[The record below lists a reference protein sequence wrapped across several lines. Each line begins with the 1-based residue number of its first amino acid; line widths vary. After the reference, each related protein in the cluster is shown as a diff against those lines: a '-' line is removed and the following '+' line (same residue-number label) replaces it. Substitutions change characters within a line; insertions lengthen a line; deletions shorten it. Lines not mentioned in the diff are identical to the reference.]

1 MNRLKVKRIIQTPV
15 KKRNSATIVI
25 ITHKTSEK
33 NARNCL
39 SIFRNNKNIL
49 KVISSDK
56 KYVEDILEKSGVMG
70 IKYNDGFTRKRKGK
84 KNKNYVIFD
93 ARIIEI
99 SKKYGIA
106 IPAAA
111 WR

>member
-1 MNRLKVKRIIQTPV
+1 MRHGDLTGEDFI
-15 KKRNSATIVI
+15 S
-25 ITHKTSEK
+25 
-33 NARNCL
+33 
-39 SIFRNNKNIL
+39 SINKLLN
-49 KVISSDK
+49 KGNTSDK

-70 IKYNDGFTRKRKGK
+70 IKYNDGFTRKTKGK

-111 WR
+111 ALLQKIDSEQEESIT